1 MKLIPLFPLEIVVF
15 PREKLNL
22 HVFEPRYKQLIH
34 DCKAEV
40 LIFGIPF
47 YRKDHKLE
55 YGTTVMLDKVF
66 KTYSDGR
73 MDVKTVG
80 LVPFEVKRFSA
91 VMKDKLYPGGY
102 VEELFW
108 EAEGDA
114 HLYTEIEYRL
124 KDLYGF
130 MNIKKLPKELATMKI
145 SFDIAHKVGFN
156 QEQEYRF
163 LQIVG
168 EVDRQRYMINHLDKL
183 IPRVKEMEEMR
194 KKIQMNGHF
203 KNIIPPT
210 L

>member
-34 DCKAEV
+34 DCKSGA

-47 YRKDHKLE
+47 YQKDRKLVF
-55 YGTTVMLDKVF
+55 GSTVMLDKIE
-66 KTYSDGR
+66 KTYPNGR
-73 MDVKTVG
+73 MDIRTVG
-80 LVPFEVKRFSA
+80 LVPFEVKRFLP
-91 VMKDKLYPGGY
+91 VMKNKLYPGGY
-102 VEELFW
+102 IEELYW
-108 EAEGDA
+108 ETEGKPQ
-114 HLYTEIEYRL
+114 LYEAITHRL

-130 MNIKKLPKELATMKI
+130 MNIKKLPKELKGLGLT
-145 SFDIAHKVGFN
+145 FDIAHKVGFN
-156 QEQEYRF
+156 QTQEYHF
-163 LQIVG
+163 LQIVS
-168 EVDRQRYMINHLDKL
+168 EEERQRYMIDHLDKL

-203 KNIIPPT
+203 KNIIPPD